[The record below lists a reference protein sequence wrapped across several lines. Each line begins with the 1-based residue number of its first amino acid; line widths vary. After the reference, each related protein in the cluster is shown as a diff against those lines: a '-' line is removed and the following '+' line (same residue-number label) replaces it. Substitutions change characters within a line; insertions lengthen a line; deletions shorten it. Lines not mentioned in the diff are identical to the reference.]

1 MKKVLLSILAFV
13 GLMTV
18 TTTVNAE
25 TVNEEPISNYFSKI
39 TCQIESIDSVF
50 CDFTTKKAF
59 ELSEESNVSLYITPT
74 GKETKLFA
82 TFDSK
87 QIKMG
92 AYGGETSDITGIIDA
107 NSNISL
113 QSDMAP
119 LISSDGTQY
128 SIFNTSFDFIVKIVD
143 KSGNGEK
150 ISYTANTSTL
160 TKIETIGTKVEE
172 DKKDETILIP
182 ENNTVD
188 STKFEEVKNNGTKLT
203 VESKKDNKVQY
214 AWIFDGS
221 KMESANFNI
230 DLSLNIGS
238 SANKEDIE
246 SLLKNKA
253 ESLVL
258 NFAHHG
264 DLPDGTIVRVNVADK
279 YANGDKLKLYYYD
292 ETAKELK
299 EEVTDIEVK
308 DGYVQFNLQ
317 HCSDYVLEKI
327 TQTTT
332 ADNKVVSNNAQ
343 TSSMNTIIY
352 GALSFVSLVG
362 IAYLVFRKK
371 KEVA

>member
-1 MKKVLLSILAFV
+1 
-13 GLMTV
+13 MT
-18 TTTVNAE
+18 
-25 TVNEEPISNYFSKI
+25 
-39 TCQIESIDSVF
+39 D
-50 CDFTTKKAF
+50 
-59 ELSEESNVSLYITPT
+59 SEENTDSE
-74 GKETKLFA
+74 KE
-82 TFDSK
+82 D
-87 QIKMG
+87 
-92 AYGGETSDITGIIDA
+92 E
-107 NSNISL
+107 NH
-113 QSDMAP
+113 
-119 LISSDGTQY
+119 
-128 SIFNTSFDFIVKIVD
+128 
-143 KSGNGEK
+143 
-150 ISYTANTSTL
+150 
-160 TKIETIGTKVEE
+160 
-172 DKKDETILIP
+172 DETILIP

-214 AWIFDGS
+214 AWTFDGS
-221 KMESANFNI
+221 KMESGNFNI

-238 SANKEDIE
+238 SANKEAIE
-246 SLLKNKA
+246 SLLTNKA

-264 DLPDGTIVRVNVADK
+264 DLPDGTIVTVNVADK

-332 ADNKVVSNNAQ
+332 TETTNNKIVSNNAQ
-343 TSSMNTIIY
+343 TSSMNVVLF

>member
-1 MKKVLLSILAFV
+1 MKKVLLSIFTILGV
-13 GLMTV
+13 MSL
-18 TTTVNAE
+18 TTTVVNAE
-25 TVNEEPISNYFSKI
+25 EKSAYFDDIS
-39 TCQIESIDSVF
+39 CQIGSREDFSCSITSKNN
-50 CDFTTKKAF
+50 FTPSSNSKVYLYMVPNGEDVSTVTPF
-59 ELSEESNVSLYITPT
+59 E
-74 GKETKLFA
+74 
-82 TFDSK
+82 FDSSIIETNGNTINIIADGCWFK
-87 QIKMG
+87 
-92 AYGGETSDITGIIDA
+92 YGFAEA
-107 NSNISL
+107 
-113 QSDMAP
+113 
-119 LISSDGTQY
+119 
-128 SIFNTSFDFIVKIVD
+128 SFDFVLELVNAD
-143 KSGNGEK
+143 GNGEK

>member
-18 TTTVNAE
+18 ATTVNAE
-25 TVNEEPISNYFSKI
+25 EKSSYFEDV
-39 TCQIESIDSVF
+39 TCQIGSIE
-50 CDFTTKKAF
+50 DFSCSITSKDNFVPSSKSKVYLYMVPNGEDVSTVRPF
-59 ELSEESNVSLYITPT
+59 EFNSSFIQTDGNTINIVADRCFFKY
-74 GKETKLFA
+74 GFA
-82 TFDSK
+82 E
-87 QIKMG
+87 
-92 AYGGETSDITGIIDA
+92 A
-107 NSNISL
+107 
-113 QSDMAP
+113 
-119 LISSDGTQY
+119 
-128 SIFNTSFDFIVKIVD
+128 SFDFVIELVNAD
-143 KSGNGEK
+143 GNGEK
-150 ISYTANTSTL
+150 IYYTANTSTL

-172 DKKDETILIP
+172 NKKDEATDSEENTDSEKEEEKHDETILIP

-238 SANKEDIE
+238 SANKKDIE
-246 SLLKNKA
+246 SLFKNKA

-299 EEVTDIEVK
+299 EEVTEIEVK